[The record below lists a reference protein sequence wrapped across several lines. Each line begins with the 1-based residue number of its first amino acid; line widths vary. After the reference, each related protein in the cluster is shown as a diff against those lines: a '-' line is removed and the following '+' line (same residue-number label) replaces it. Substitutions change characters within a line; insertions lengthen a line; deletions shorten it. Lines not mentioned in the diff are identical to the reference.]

1 MSFHEAVVL
10 GYFSKREDFEVE
22 YENEAELMVSQL
34 DDDYPTSNSAILTED
49 DELVKTLNVV
59 HVDMY
64 KAKLRERERRKKVS
78 RDHSLI
84 CKPILIFQHTLSTG
98 IISV

>member
-1 MSFHEAVVL
+1 
-10 GYFSKREDFEVE
+10 
-22 YENEAELMVSQL
+22 MVSQL

-84 CKPILIFQHTLSTG
+84 CKPIFKNFSTHFCAN
-98 IISV
+98 SNFFLLFFS